1 LAENAHAPA
10 SGEGGLRKRLGR
22 ECGFDFDERVVK
34 GEMVR
39 GNGGIATQNRESP
52 ALLRKGEEVAAD

>member
-1 LAENAHAPA
+1 
-10 SGEGGLRKRLGR
+10 LRKRLGR
-22 ECGFDFDERVVK
+22 ECGFDFCERVVEGK
-34 GEMVR
+34 MVR

>member
-1 LAENAHAPA
+1 LAEDAHAPA
-10 SGEGGLRKRLGR
+10 SGEGGLRKGLGR
-22 ECGFDFDERVVK
+22 ECGFDFGERVIE

-39 GNGGIATQNRESP
+39 GNGGVAAQDRESP